1 MTAKALWTA
10 TACVAALLIA
20 GCGPVRYPTYYA
32 LNVAPAPKPAADD
45 GRRSLAVA
53 VRRFETPDY
62 IRQGRIVYR
71 ETPQEVGFYDYHRW
85 AADPGATITT
95 AMIDALRSARLFSAV
110 VPYDSQENE
119 ECVLSGRLA
128 RLDEVDYGGG
138 VRVET
143 RLVAELVNRRTGKTL
158 WTGEASETSNI
169 ETRTVASV
177 VGTMSHA
184 VETSIDRLIASMDQQ
199 VPRF

>member
-1 MTAKALWTA
+1 MTAKALFTA

-20 GCGPVRYPTYYA
+20 GCAAVRYPTYYA
-32 LNVAPAPKPAADD
+32 LNVVPAPKSAADG
-45 GRRSLAVA
+45 GRRSVAVA

-110 VPYDSQENE
+110 VPYDGQENE
-119 ECVLSGRLA
+119 ACVLSGRLE

-143 RLVAELVNRRTGKTL
+143 RLVAELVDPRTGKTL

-169 ETRTVASV
+169 DTRTVASV
-177 VGTMSHA
+177 VDAMSHA
-184 VETSIDRLIASMDQQ
+184 VETSIDRLIASTDQQ
-199 VPRF
+199 VPRL